1 MTPRKATPL
10 VKLLIDAGPLAAFF
24 AVFKF
29 GDKLMLG
36 GGLMPATGVLIVATL
51 IATVVAYII
60 ERRIALMPLITAGLV
75 VVFGGLTLWLADE
88 TFIKMKPTIVY
99 LLFAAALLGGLAL
112 GRPFLKSLFQMAFH
126 LTDEGWRILTLRWG
140 LFFIAMAVLNEIVWR
155 NFSTDLWVDLKV
167 FGFLPLT
174 MLFALAQIPLVRAR
188 SLPEE
193 PKSS

>member
-1 MTPRKATPL
+1 MTPRKAPPL
-10 VKLLIDAGPLAAFF
+10 VKLLIDAGPLIAFF
-24 AVFKF
+24 AVFKY

-36 GGLMPATGVLIVATL
+36 SGLMPATGVLIAATL
-51 IATVVAYII
+51 IALVVAYII
-60 ERRIALMPLITAGLV
+60 ERRVALMPLITAGLV
-75 VVFGGLTLWLADE
+75 AVFGGLTLWLADE

-99 LLFAAALLGGLAL
+99 LLFAAALLIGLAF
-112 GRPFLKSLFQMAFH
+112 GRPFLKPLFQMAFH

-140 LFFIAMAVLNEIVWR
+140 IFFIAMAVLNELVWR

-188 SLPEE
+188 SLPQE